1 MYKKM
6 KNPAKKL
13 AMAKNGTASGLPKK
27 PATVDQSRPNEPMPK
42 TLEPWADYLSGHWA
56 FPNPANEWD
65 CGDGREE
72 VARDYVVSKAH
83 TEDNE
88 EES

>member
-42 TLEPWADYLSGHWA
+42 PLSPEPTIWAVTEL
-56 FPNPANEWD
+56 FQIQQTNEIAEME
-65 CGDGREE
+65 GKR
-72 VARDYVVSKAH
+72 
-83 TEDNE
+83 
-88 EES
+88 